1 MRIAV
6 VGHVEHV
13 TLGRVDAVP
22 LAGDIAHLAEPRF
35 LPGGGGGIA
44 FAQLAKSDAE
54 LHLFTAIGEDDAG
67 RRVRDR
73 LARAAGRIHVH
84 AALRAEP
91 HPHVVVLVDAQGRR
105 TIVVA
110 SPPLQTRGD
119 DPLPWDILQGCDAVY
134 FTGSDAATLR
144 HARRAVRLVV
154 TARRAHLLHEAGVCA
169 DVVVG
174 STADPRENAPLASY
188 EPQPAALVLTDG
200 PREIRVCRADGE
212 SRVAAPPRA
221 PTVVS
226 DYGAGDSFAG
236 AITYFIARGFRV
248 EDACAAAGPF
258 GAAVVAGVD
267 PMLNQ
272 RGLG

>member
-105 TIVVA
+105 
-110 SPPLQTRGD
+110 
-119 DPLPWDILQGCDAVY
+119 
-134 FTGSDAATLR
+134 
-144 HARRAVRLVV
+144 
-154 TARRAHLLHEAGVCA
+154 
-169 DVVVG
+169 
-174 STADPRENAPLASY
+174 
-188 EPQPAALVLTDG
+188 
-200 PREIRVCRADGE
+200 
-212 SRVAAPPRA
+212 RVAVNLRLTEP
-221 PTVVS
+221 
-226 DYGAGDSFAG
+226 
-236 AITYFIARGFRV
+236 
-248 EDACAAAGPF
+248 GPIGQVPIRHF
-258 GAAVVAGVD
+258 D
-267 PMLNQ
+267 
-272 RGLG
+272 GLDQWQDLPQDGRCVKDMWF